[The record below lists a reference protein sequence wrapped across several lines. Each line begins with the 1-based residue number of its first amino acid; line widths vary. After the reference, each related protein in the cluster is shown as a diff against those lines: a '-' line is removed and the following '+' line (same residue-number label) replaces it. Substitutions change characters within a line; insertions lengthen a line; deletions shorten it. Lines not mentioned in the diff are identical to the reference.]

1 MREREIFRNYFAPE
15 NVGSRRGPNHYSVT
29 APGAATPHDAEVMA
43 VAHDGARS
51 VAKTRMRTNDGAG
64 AVNATLKRMKRMQM
78 TVGLLL
84 AASGMFGALSACG
97 EAGLSG
103 FGTDGTSGGST
114 APGADAGGAAVASPA
129 PSAGSDT
136 GLVPVDNA
144 VILVHAAKS
153 QAFRLC
159 FENETDRRPQPD
171 SDVMPEANV
180 VGVEVGAAVRLGPLR
195 GVPGMVYLFEEP
207 LIRAFYP
214 AFGGAGEGPSCQS
227 LLNSDSLKVLA
238 QPLGTIDTDL
248 SHGVHLVVV
257 RGCPSDSPL
266 VKHSVA
272 ECGASWT
279 SAAGNLSVI
288 EITLSGAKR
297 PSPGILPAQVV
308 DLSQA
313 LEGAR
318 GARPVIV
325 SFGDLLTPGSALTD
339 VATNPTV
346 FGAASPFQPAQLG
359 YDSNDTAIYESV
371 GFRVEVG
378 ADNGSAGDAGAT
390 TFLDESLA
398 RIQKLSSPRDV
409 PPTYYAAASN
419 YALLLLGDPNAKLA
433 DGGADTDDRRKLH
446 FLAVPVIEPKSD
458 AGADDGGSGTTGGGG
473 AVDGGSATP
482 TP

>member
-1 MREREIFRNYFAPE
+1 
-15 NVGSRRGPNHYSVT
+15 
-29 APGAATPHDAEVMA
+29 MA
-43 VAHDGARS
+43 VAHDGARF
-51 VAKTRMRTNDGAG
+51 VAKTRLHAIVGAG
-64 AVNATLKRMKRMQM
+64 AANATLVRMKPMQM
-78 TVGLLL
+78 TIGLLL
-84 AASGMFGALSACG
+84 AASGMLGALAACG
-97 EAGLSG
+97 DAGLSS
-103 FGTDGTSGGST
+103 FGMDPGSPGTA
-114 APGADAGGAAVASPA
+114 APGADSGFGGATAA
-129 PSAGSDT
+129 PSDGAGPA
-136 GLVPVDNA
+136 LVPVDNA

-171 SDVMPEANV
+171 SDVMPQANV

-195 GVPGMVYLFEEP
+195 GAPGMVYLFEEP

-238 QPLGTIDTDL
+238 QPLGKIDTDL
-248 SHGVHLVVV
+248 SSGVHLLVV

-279 SAAGNLSVI
+279 SAAGNLSVV
-288 EITLSGAKR
+288 ELTLQGAKR

-313 LEGAR
+313 LEGER
-318 GARPVIV
+318 GGVRPVTV
-325 SFGDLLTPGSALTD
+325 SFGDLLTPGAPLTTVTTD
-339 VATNPTV
+339 PAV
-346 FGAASPFQPAQLG
+346 FGAASPPMPAELG
-359 YDSNDTAIYESV
+359 YDPSDTAIYESL
-371 GFRVEVG
+371 GFRVELG
-378 ADNGSAGDAGAT
+378 ADTGSGGDAGAAT
-390 TFLDESLA
+390 VLDESLA

-433 DGGADTDDRRKLH
+433 DGGVDNDDRRKLH

-458 AGADDGGSGTTGGGG
+458 AGPD
-473 AVDGGSATP
+473 AVDGGSGSVDVDGGSAPP

>member
-1 MREREIFRNYFAPE
+1 M
-15 NVGSRRGPNHYSVT
+15 
-29 APGAATPHDAEVMA
+29 
-43 VAHDGARS
+43 AHDGARFI
-51 VAKTRMRTNDGAG
+51 AKTRLHANVGLGA
-64 AVNATLKRMKRMQM
+64 ANATLNRMKPTQM
-78 TVGLLL
+78 TIGLLL
-84 AASGMFGALSACG
+84 AASGVLYACG
-97 EAGLSG
+97 NAGLSS
-103 FGTDGTSGGST
+103 FGVDPTGGSPT
-114 APGADAGGAAVASPA
+114 PGADAGLGTGATAA
-129 PSAGSDT
+129 PMAGSDT

-171 SDVMPEANV
+171 SDVMPQANV

-195 GVPGMVYLFEEP
+195 GAPGMVYLFEEP

-238 QPLGTIDTDL
+238 QPLGKIDTDL

-272 ECGASWT
+272 ECGATWA
-279 SAAGNLSVI
+279 SATGNLSVV
-288 EITLSGAKR
+288 ELTLQGANR

-318 GARPVIV
+318 GARPVTV
-325 SFGDLLTPGSALTD
+325 SFGDLQTPGASLSSVT
-339 VATNPTV
+339 TNPTV
-346 FGAASPFQPAQLG
+346 FGAASPFMPAALS
-359 YDSNDTAIYESV
+359 YDSSDTAIYESV
-371 GFRVEVG
+371 GFRVQVG
-378 ADNGSAGDAGAT
+378 ADNGAGGDAGAAT
-390 TFLDESLA
+390 VLDESLA

-433 DGGADTDDRRKLH
+433 DGGVDTDDRRTLH

-458 AGADDGGSGTTGGGG
+458 AGTDGVDSGTGTGD
-473 AVDGGSATP
+473 VDGGSAPP